1 MYFEIGK
8 KMNKIQCVSPVDGS
22 VYAEREVA
30 TNDQVATIF
39 AKAVAAQHLW
49 AQETVAKRCEYCSL
63 AVDAMLGM
71 SERIAEELAWQMGR
85 PISQGAGEVKGLE
98 ERARHM
104 IAIAEEAL
112 EPLDPGFKE
121 GFSRKISR
129 EPLGVVMTIAPWNFP
144 FMTALNSVIPALL
157 SGNAVVLKHAASTLL
172 VAERIQDA
180 FDQAGLP
187 EGLFQHIVLDHALT
201 SELIASGNVDM
212 VCFTGSVG
220 GGKAMEQAAAGQFI
234 PLGLEL
240 GGKDPAYVRAD
251 CNIPYAIENLADG
264 AFFNSGQSCCS
275 IERIYVHESVH
286 DELVKGLAAAGRA
299 YTLGNP
305 LDAATNLGPMI
316 KPAAADFVRK
326 QVADAVA
333 MGATTHVDTSQFAL
347 DKAGSAYMA
356 PQVLTDVTHEMSVMM
371 DESFGP
377 VVGVIKVSSDEEAIA
392 LMNDSEFGLTAG
404 IWTEDVK
411 AAERIAPQL
420 ETGTVFMNRCDY
432 LDPALAWTGV
442 KDTGRGCSLSKMGF
456 DALTRPKSFHFKTS
470 TN

>member
-1 MYFEIGK
+1 
-8 KMNKIQCVSPVDGS
+8 MNKIQSVSPVDGS
-22 VYAEREVA
+22 VYAERPVMD
-30 TNDQVATIF
+30 TDQVAALF
-39 AKAVAAQHLW
+39 ARSKLAQNSW
-49 AQETVAKRCEYCSL
+49 AQLSVAERCTYCTA
-63 AVDAMLGM
+63 AVDAMVAM
-71 SERIAEELAWQMGR
+71 TDRIAEELAWQMGR
-85 PISQGAGEVKGLE
+85 PISQGAGEVRGLE
-98 ERARHM
+98 ERARYM
-104 IAIAEEAL
+104 ISVAEESL
-112 EPLDPGFKE
+112 SPVDPGDKP
-121 GFSRKISR
+121 GFARKISR
-129 EPLGVVMTIAPWNFP
+129 EPLGVIMTIAPWNFP

-157 SGNAVVLKHAASTLL
+157 AGNAVVLKHAANTLL

-187 EGLFQHIVLDHALT
+187 EGVFQHIVLDHSAT
-201 SELIASGNVDM
+201 SELISSGNVDM

-251 CNIPYAIENLADG
+251 ANLPYAIENLADG

-275 IERIYVHESVH
+275 IERIYVHESIH
-286 DELVKGLAAAGRA
+286 DQLVAGLAAAGQA
-299 YTLGNP
+299 YVLGNP
-305 LDAATNLGPMI
+305 LETTTNLGPMI
-316 KPAAADFVRK
+316 KPAAADFVR
-326 QVADAVA
+326 QQITDAVTA
-333 MGATTHVDTSQFAL
+333 GAQKHVDTSQFEL
-347 DKAGSAYMA
+347 DQPGSAYMA
-356 PQVLTDVTHEMSVMM
+356 PQVLSNVTHEMSVMT

-377 VVGVIKVSSDEEAIA
+377 VVGVIKVSGDDEAIA

-404 IWTEDVK
+404 IWTEDLA

-442 KDTGRGCSLSKMGF
+442 KDTGRGCSLSTLGF

-470 TN
+470 TD

>member
-1 MYFEIGK
+1 MS
-8 KMNKIQCVSPVDGS
+8 KIQCISPVDGS
-22 VYAEREVA
+22 VYAERPIADAEHVA
-30 TNDQVATIF
+30 ALF
-39 AKAVAAQHLW
+39 AGSKAAQHSW
-49 AQETVAKRCEYCSL
+49 ALLTVAQRCQFCSA
-63 AVDAMLGM
+63 AVDAMVDM
-71 SERIAEELAWQMGR
+71 KERIAEELAWQMGR
-85 PISQGAGEVKGLE
+85 PISQGAGEVGGLE

-104 IAIAEEAL
+104 ISIAEASL
-112 EPLDPGFKE
+112 QPLDPGEKK
-121 GFSRKISR
+121 GFVRKISH
-129 EPLGVVMTIAPWNFP
+129 EPLGVILTIAPWNFP

-157 SGNAVVLKHAASTLL
+157 AGNTVVLKHAANTLL

-187 EGLFQHIVLDHALT
+187 DGVFQHIVLDHSTT
-201 SELIASGNVDM
+201 SELIGSGNVDM

-251 CNIPYAIENLADG
+251 CNLPYTIENLADG

-275 IERIYVHESVH
+275 IERIYVHESIH
-286 DELVKGLAAAGRA
+286 DELVAGLALAGQA
-299 YTLGNP
+299 YVLGNP
-305 LDAATNLGPMI
+305 LETTTTLGPMI

-326 QVADAVA
+326 QVIDAVSA
-333 MGATTHVDTSQFAL
+333 GAKTHVDTSKFTL
-347 DKAGSAYMA
+347 DQPGSAYMA
-356 PQVLTDVTHEMSVMM
+356 PQVLSGVTHEMSIMM

-377 VVGVIKVSSDEEAIA
+377 VVGVIKVSNDDEAIA
-392 LMNDSEFGLTAG
+392 LMNDSDFGLTAG
-404 IWTEDVK
+404 IWTEDLN

-442 KDTGRGCSLSKMGF
+442 KDTGRGCSLSAMGF

-470 TN
+470 TD

>member
-1 MYFEIGK
+1 MS
-8 KMNKIQCVSPVDGS
+8 KIQCISPVDGS
-22 VYAEREVA
+22 VYAERPVA
-30 TNDQVATIF
+30 DAAQVAAVF
-39 AKAVAAQHLW
+39 AKAKAAQHSW
-49 AQETVAKRCEYCSL
+49 AQLSVAQRCEFCTA
-63 AVDAMLGM
+63 AVDAMVAM
-71 SERIAEELAWQMGR
+71 KDRIAEELAWQMGR
-85 PISQGAGEVKGLE
+85 PVSQGAGEVRGLE
-98 ERARHM
+98 ERSRYM
-104 IAIAEEAL
+104 ISIAEESL
-112 EPLDPGFKE
+112 QPLDPGEKP

-129 EPLGVVMTIAPWNFP
+129 EPLGVIMTIAPWNFP
-144 FMTALNSVIPALL
+144 FMTALNSIVPALL
-157 SGNAVVLKHAASTLL
+157 AGNAVVLKHASNTLL

-187 EGLFQHIVLDHALT
+187 EGLFQHIVLDHGST

-251 CNIPYAIENLADG
+251 ANLPYTIENLADG

-286 DELVKGLAAAGRA
+286 DELVAGLAAAGQA

-305 LDAATNLGPMI
+305 LEVETNLGPMI
-316 KPAAADFVRK
+316 KPAAADFVR
-326 QVADAVA
+326 QQIADAVA
-333 MGATTHVDTSQFAL
+333 AGAKAHVDTSQFEL
-347 DKAGSAYMA
+347 DQPGSAYMA
-356 PQVLTDVTHEMSVMM
+356 PQVLSDVTHEMSVMT

-404 IWTEDVK
+404 IWTEDLA

-442 KDTGRGCSLSKMGF
+442 KDTGRGCSLSAMGF

-470 TN
+470 TD

>member
-1 MYFEIGK
+1 MT
-8 KMNKIQCVSPVDGS
+8 KIQSISPVDGS
-22 VYAEREVA
+22 VYAERELT
-30 TNDQVATIF
+30 TNEQLANVF
-39 AKAVAAQHLW
+39 SKAKAVQHEW
-49 AQETVAKRCEYCSL
+49 AQVSVAQRCEYCSA

-71 SERIAEELAWQMGR
+71 SDRIAEELAWQMGR

-98 ERARHM
+98 ERARYM
-104 IAIAEEAL
+104 ISIAEDSL
-112 EPLDPGFKE
+112 EPFNPGEKA
-121 GFSRKISR
+121 GFNRKISR
-129 EPLGVVMTIAPWNFP
+129 EPLGVIMTIAPWNFP
-144 FMTALNSVIPALL
+144 FMTALNSIIPALL
-157 SGNAVVLKHAASTLL
+157 AGNAVVLKHAANTLL

-187 EGLFQHIVLDHALT
+187 AGLFQHVVLDHQTT
-201 SELIASGNVDM
+201 SELIGSGNVDM

-234 PLGLEL
+234 PMGLEL

-251 CNIPYAIENLADG
+251 CNLPYTIENLADG

-275 IERIYVHESVH
+275 IERIYAHESIH
-286 DELVKGLAAAGRA
+286 DELVAGLAAAGQA

-305 LDAATNLGPMI
+305 LDKATNLGPMI

-326 QVADAVA
+326 QVSDALA
-333 MGATTHVDTSQFAL
+333 AGAIAHVDTTAFAL
-347 DKAGSAYMA
+347 DTAGSAYMA
-356 PQVLTDVTHEMSVMM
+356 PQVLSNVTHDMSVMV

-404 IWTEDVK
+404 IWSEDL
-411 AAERIAPQL
+411 AAVEKIAPQL
-420 ETGTVFMNRCDY
+420 EAGTVFMNRCDY

-456 DALTRPKSFHFKTS
+456 DALTRPKSYHFKTS

>member
-1 MYFEIGK
+1 MK
-8 KMNKIQCVSPVDGS
+8 KIQCVSPVDGR
-22 VYAEREVA
+22 VYAERDVA
-30 TNDQVATIF
+30 TSDQVATVF
-39 AKAVAAQHLW
+39 AKAKAVQYLW
-49 AQETVAKRCEYCSL
+49 AQKSVAERCDYCTL
-63 AVDAMLGM
+63 AVDAMVSM

-85 PISQGAGEVKGLE
+85 PISQGSGEVKGLE

-104 IAIAEEAL
+104 ISIAEASL
-112 EPLDPGFKE
+112 MPFDPGFKE
-121 GFSRKISR
+121 GFKRKIIR
-129 EPLGVVMTIAPWNFP
+129 EPLGVIMTIAPWNFP
-144 FMTALNSVIPALL
+144 FMTALNSIIPALL
-157 SGNAVVLKHAASTLL
+157 AGNAVVLKHAANTLL

-180 FDQAGLP
+180 FDQTGLP
-187 EGLFQHIVLDHALT
+187 EGLFQHIVLDHATT
-201 SELIASGNVDM
+201 SDLIASGNLDM

-251 CNIPYAIENLADG
+251 CNMPYTIENLADG

-275 IERIYVHESVH
+275 IERIYVHENVH
-286 DELVKGLAAAGRA
+286 DELVAGLATAGQA
-299 YTLGNP
+299 YRLGDP

-316 KPAAADFVRK
+316 KPTAADFVRQ

-333 MGATTHVDTSQFAL
+333 AGAKTHIDTRLFTL
-347 DKAGSAYMA
+347 DNPGSAYMA
-356 PQVLTDVTHEMSVMM
+356 PQVLSNVTHEMSIMTE
-371 DESFGP
+371 ESFGP

-392 LMNDSEFGLTAG
+392 LMNDSEFGLTAS
-404 IWTEDVK
+404 IWTEDVT

-420 ETGTVFMNRCDY
+420 EAGTVFMNRCDY

-442 KDTGRGCSLSKMGF
+442 KSTGRGCSLSKMGF
-456 DALTRPKSFHFKTS
+456 DALTRPKSFHFKTT

>member
-1 MYFEIGK
+1 MST
-8 KMNKIQCVSPVDGS
+8 IQSISPVDGS
-22 VYAEREVA
+22 VYAERPVA
-30 TNDQVATIF
+30 DAEQVTALF
-39 AKAVAAQHLW
+39 ARSKLAQHAW
-49 AQETVAKRCEYCSL
+49 AQLSVAERCTYCTA
-63 AVDAMLGM
+63 AVDAMVAM
-71 SERIAEELAWQMGR
+71 TDRIAEELVWQMGR
-85 PISQGAGEVKGLE
+85 PISQGAGEVRGLE
-98 ERARHM
+98 ERARYM
-104 IAIAEEAL
+104 ISVAEESL
-112 EPLDPGFKE
+112 CPVDPGEKP
-121 GFSRKISR
+121 GFARKISK
-129 EPLGVVMTIAPWNFP
+129 EPLGVIMTIAPWNFP

-157 SGNAVVLKHAASTLL
+157 AGNAVVLKHAANTLL

-187 EGLFQHIVLDHALT
+187 EGVFQHIVLDHDAT
-201 SELIASGNVDM
+201 SELIGSGNVDM

-220 GGKAMEQAAAGQFI
+220 GGKAMEKAAAGQFI

-251 CNIPYAIENLADG
+251 ANLPYTIENLADG

-275 IERIYVHESVH
+275 IERIYVHESIH
-286 DELVKGLAAAGRA
+286 DELVAGLAAAGQA
-299 YTLGNP
+299 YVLGNP

-316 KPAAADFVRK
+316 KPAAADFVR
-326 QVADAVA
+326 QQIADAVA
-333 MGATTHVDTSQFAL
+333 AGAQAHVDTSQFEL
-347 DKAGSAYMA
+347 DQPGSAYMA
-356 PQVLTDVTHEMSVMM
+356 PQVLSNVTHEMSVMT

-377 VVGVIKVSSDEEAIA
+377 VVGVIKVASDEEAIA

-404 IWTEDVK
+404 IWTEDLA

-442 KDTGRGCSLSKMGF
+442 KDTGRGCSLSTLGF

-470 TN
+470 TD

>member
-1 MYFEIGK
+1 MS
-8 KMNKIQCVSPVDGS
+8 KIQCISPVDGS
-22 VYAEREVA
+22 VYAERPIADAE
-30 TNDQVATIF
+30 QVAALF
-39 AKAVAAQHLW
+39 ARSKAAQHSW
-49 AQETVAKRCEYCSL
+49 AQLTVAQRCKFCSA
-63 AVDAMLGM
+63 AVDAMVNM
-71 SERIAEELAWQMGR
+71 KERIAQELAWQMGR
-85 PISQGAGEVKGLE
+85 PISQGAGEVGGLE

-104 IAIAEEAL
+104 ISIAEASL
-112 EPLDPGFKE
+112 QPLDPGEKP
-121 GFSRKISR
+121 GFVRKISH
-129 EPLGVVMTIAPWNFP
+129 EPLGVIMTIAPWNFP

-157 SGNAVVLKHAASTLL
+157 AGNAVVLKHAANTLL

-187 EGLFQHIVLDHALT
+187 EGVFQHIVLDHSTT
-201 SELIASGNVDM
+201 SELIGSGNVDM

-251 CNIPYAIENLADG
+251 CNLPYTIENLADG

-275 IERIYVHESVH
+275 IERIYVHESIH
-286 DELVKGLAAAGRA
+286 DEFVKGLAAAGQA
-299 YTLGNP
+299 YVLGNP
-305 LDAATNLGPMI
+305 LETTTNLGPMI
-316 KPAAADFVRK
+316 KPAAADFVRN
-326 QVADAVA
+326 QVADAITA
-333 MGATTHVDTSQFAL
+333 GAKTHVDTSKFTL
-347 DKAGSAYMA
+347 DQPGSAYMA
-356 PQVLTDVTHEMSVMM
+356 PQVLSDVTHEMSIMM

-377 VVGVIKVSSDEEAIA
+377 VVGVIKVSSDDEAIA
-392 LMNDSEFGLTAG
+392 LMNDSDFGLTAG
-404 IWTEDVK
+404 IWTEDLS

-442 KDTGRGCSLSKMGF
+442 KDTGRGCSLSAMGF

-470 TN
+470 TD